1 MKFNGPNLKKLLND
15 IVPKDISHQL
25 VRCLQNLSEHHLPL
39 SRSGPLQLLLDK
51 SGFKNLSKKL
61 VRFWHRNLVRSPL
74 NEAELDPPGSMLVLR
89 ELHHVSWKVTELEV
103 GEAVVS
109 EVFQ

>member
-1 MKFNGPNLKKLLND
+1 
-15 IVPKDISHQL
+15 
-25 VRCLQNLSEHHLPL
+25 
-39 SRSGPLQLLLDK
+39 
-51 SGFKNLSKKL
+51 
-61 VRFWHRNLVRSPL
+61 
-74 NEAELDPPGSMLVLR
+74 MLVLR